1 MLEKLNNLQ
10 RTHICGEL
18 HAGDVGK
25 EVVLMGW
32 VHRRRDLGR
41 VIFLDLRDHSG
52 LTQVVFN
59 KEANREL
66 HRKADR
72 TRPEFVVAV
81 EGKVVKREKT
91 NSKLPTGEVEVVA
104 SKLHILNT
112 AQTIPIPITDQ
123 LKASEETRLRFRFL
137 DLRRAPMQRNLRLR
151 HRVVLA
157 LRRYFDQE
165 GFCEIETPFLTRS
178 TPEGAR
184 DYLVPSRVHPGQFY
198 ALPQSP
204 QIFKQLLMISGFDR
218 YFQVV
223 RCFRDED
230 LRADRQPE
238 FTQLDLEMAFT
249 TPDAVFRVVEGALT
263 KACAAADIS
272 VTPPFPRLTYKDALA
287 RYGTDKPDTR
297 FGMELVDV
305 SAVFEPARETLQISL
320 PVHALVAPG
329 AASFSRKQLDEL
341 SEFVKSQG
349 APTLYAAKV
358 KEQGIESPLKKALGE
373 TGLNRLRELTGA
385 GANDLILAVPADKP
399 AGADHRPH
407 AAAATALGALRVRL
421 AAQLQLI
428 PANQWNFLWVTDFPL
443 FDWSETE
450 NRWVSSHHP
459 FTAPADDDLNKLE
472 SHPGQVCS
480 QAYDLVLN
488 GWELGSGSIRIHDPG
503 IQQRVFSALGLSSRE
518 ASERFGFFL
527 QALSFG
533 TPPHGGIALGIDR
546 IVALLAGESSI
557 REVIAFPK
565 TTAAQDLMAAAPSR
579 VDPEQLRE
587 LGLWGNKRVLDCAC
601 GGVWQVEF
609 EKYSMGEKSGVEVT
623 CPVSKQPVHL
633 PVGGRWRAE
642 HWDPASHKWTEAAGQ

>member
-59 KEANREL
+59 KEANLEL

-157 LRRYFDQE
+157 LRHYFDQE

-272 VTPPFPRLTYKDALA
+272 VAPPFPRLTYEEALA

-329 AASFSRKQLDEL
+329 AAGFSRKQLDEL

-349 APTLYAAKV
+349 ASTLYTAKV

-385 GANDLILAVPADKP
+385 GANDLILAVPANKP
-399 AGADHRPH
+399 AGADRPH

-488 GWELGSGSIRIHDPG
+488 GSELGSGSIRIHDPG

-642 HWDPASHKWTEAAGQ
+642 HWDPASRKWTEAAGQ

>member
-91 NSKLPTGEVEVVA
+91 NSKLATGEVEVVA
-104 SKLHILNT
+104 SNLHILNT

-123 LKASEETRLRFRFL
+123 LRVSEETRLRFRFL

-249 TPDAVFRVVEGALT
+249 IPDAVFRVVEGALT

-272 VTPPFPRLTYKDALA
+272 VTPPFPHLTYQEALA

-385 GANDLILAVPADKP
+385 GANELILAVPADKP
-399 AGADHRPH
+399 AGADRPH

-623 CPVSKQPVHL
+623 CPVSRQPVHL

-642 HWDPASHKWTEAAGQ
+642 HWDPASRKWTEAAGQ

>member
-59 KEANREL
+59 KEANLEL

-81 EGKVVKREKT
+81 EGKVVKREKA
-91 NSKLPTGEVEVVA
+91 NPKLPTGEVEVVA
-104 SKLHILNT
+104 SNLHILNT

-157 LRRYFDQE
+157 LRHYFDQE

-230 LRADRQPE
+230 LRTDRQPE

-272 VTPPFPRLTYKDALA
+272 VTPPFPRLTYQEALA

-373 TGLNRLRELTGA
+373 TGLNRLL
-385 GANDLILAVPADKP
+385 DLIGGGDQSRLRVVFPSDEYNAPQGAVAGMARRVVEHVGLEFQRPSRPLRRYAVRENVDLGEQRFRCACKRRHENYGRTHHVGEYLRDLRIRSLRMNEQNSFSFAVPAHGRHDRRICRHHHLHHLFH
-399 AGADHRPH
+399 GFHRAFH
-407 AAAATALGALRVRL
+407 
-421 AAQLQLI
+421 
-428 PANQWNFLWVTDFPL
+428 
-443 FDWSETE
+443 
-450 NRWVSSHHP
+450 
-459 FTAPADDDLNKLE
+459 
-472 SHPGQVCS
+472 
-480 QAYDLVLN
+480 
-488 GWELGSGSIRIHDPG
+488 
-503 IQQRVFSALGLSSRE
+503 
-518 ASERFGFFL
+518 
-527 QALSFG
+527 
-533 TPPHGGIALGIDR
+533 
-546 IVALLAGESSI
+546 VALL
-557 REVIAFPK
+557 
-565 TTAAQDLMAAAPSR
+565 
-579 VDPEQLRE
+579 
-587 LGLWGNKRVLDCAC
+587 
-601 GGVWQVEF
+601 
-609 EKYSMGEKSGVEVT
+609 
-623 CPVSKQPVHL
+623 PVHVL
-633 PVGGRWRAE
+633 SERHPCDQSGSKDESRQSFR
-642 HWDPASHKWTEAAGQ
+642 